1 MFSVIVPVHNS
12 ETTIEVTLLNILR
25 KLPFFEDEIIIVND
39 GSTDGTSNILNKFK
53 GYSNVKVIN
62 QSNQGVSSARNTALE
77 VLSENTQFVTFVD
90 DSDYLG
96 EKFFKYVLNYFR
108 RNNEIDIAVTPIT
121 IVENGKTRNNN
132 LNYKF
137 NSQTEFVDIIKNT
150 QSIHYHIGGVVFRK
164 KLFSHEKYRF
174 DETISY
180 WEDAKLIN
188 SIFLEKR
195 FYGLIKKATYF
206 YNRNDNFSLSNTA
219 WDSSNRYTYQIKAN
233 YFQLIRHSVGKYD
246 KAIEYIQ
253 FLLANH
259 FLEYIREHNQSKIN
273 FDFVLND
280 LEFISSARKMFEYIS
295 VSVID
300 KLKVPN
306 SHKNYL
312 YYLKNESFPYYR
324 YFNKISLFIQNYDF
338 TKRELQFSFSP
349 NSFGIPNDSD
359 VYIYS
364 KRKRFTKAK
373 LYNERFFVI
382 LEKQFNDFSRNIYKA
397 KVSWL
402 QVFLGCD
409 ILIVDKTLNEIIQ
422 IKNPSLLVRIL
433 KRLKIGKKSLS
444 IKRTYFEG

>member
-1 MFSVIVPVHNS
+1 M
-12 ETTIEVTLLNILR
+12 
-25 KLPFFEDEIIIVND
+25 
-39 GSTDGTSNILNKFK
+39 
-53 GYSNVKVIN
+53 
-62 QSNQGVSSARNTALE
+62 
-77 VLSENTQFVTFVD
+77 
-90 DSDYLG
+90 
-96 EKFFKYVLNYFR
+96 
-108 RNNEIDIAVTPIT
+108 
-121 IVENGKTRNNN
+121 
-132 LNYKF
+132 
-137 NSQTEFVDIIKNT
+137 
-150 QSIHYHIGGVVFRK
+150 
-164 KLFSHEKYRF
+164 
-174 DETISY
+174 
-180 WEDAKLIN
+180 IN

-259 FLEYIREHNQSKIN
+259 FLEYIRERNQSKIN
-273 FDFVLND
+273 FGFVLND

-364 KRKRFTKAK
+364 KRKRFAKAE

-382 LEKQFNDFSRNIYKA
+382 LEKKFNDFSRNIYKA

-433 KRLKIGKKSLS
+433 KRLKIGKKMP
-444 IKRTYFEG
+444 KY

>member
-39 GSTDGTSNILNKFK
+39 GSTDDTANILNKFK
-53 GYSNVKVIN
+53 DYSNVKVIN
-62 QSNQGVSSARNTALE
+62 QSNQGVSSARNNALE

-96 EKFFKYVLNYFR
+96 DKFFEYVLNYFKK
-108 RNNEIDIAVTPIT
+108 NSEIDIAVTPIT
-121 IVENGKTRNNN
+121 TVVNGKTKNNN

-137 NSQTEFVDIIKNT
+137 NSQTEVVDIIKNT

-164 KLFSHEKYRF
+164 KIFTHEKYRF

-188 SIFLEKR
+188 SIFLEKQ

-206 YNRNDNFSLSNTA
+206 YNRNDKFSLSNTA
-219 WDSSNRYTYQIKAN
+219 WNSSNRYTYQIKAN
-233 YFQLIRHSVGKYD
+233 YFQLIRHSIGKYD
-246 KAIEYIQ
+246 KPIEYIQ

-295 VSVID
+295 LSVID
-300 KLKVPN
+300 KLNVPN
-306 SHKNYL
+306 SHKSYL
-312 YYLKNESFPYYR
+312 YNLKNEPFPYYS
-324 YFNKISLFIQNYDF
+324 YFDKISLFIQNYDF
-338 TKRELQFSFSP
+338 TKSELQFSFSP
-349 NSFGIPNDSD
+349 DSFGIPNESD

-364 KRKRFTKAK
+364 NRKRFVKAT
-373 LYNERFFVI
+373 LYKKRFFII

-402 QVFLGCD
+402 QVIFGCD

-422 IKNPSLLVRIL
+422 IKNPSLLLRIL
-433 KRLKIGKKSLS
+433 KKLKVGKKMP
-444 IKRTYFEG
+444 KY

>member
-1 MFSVIVPVHNS
+1 M
-12 ETTIEVTLLNILR
+12 
-25 KLPFFEDEIIIVND
+25 
-39 GSTDGTSNILNKFK
+39 
-53 GYSNVKVIN
+53 
-62 QSNQGVSSARNTALE
+62 
-77 VLSENTQFVTFVD
+77 
-90 DSDYLG
+90 
-96 EKFFKYVLNYFR
+96 
-108 RNNEIDIAVTPIT
+108 
-121 IVENGKTRNNN
+121 
-132 LNYKF
+132 
-137 NSQTEFVDIIKNT
+137 
-150 QSIHYHIGGVVFRK
+150 
-164 KLFSHEKYRF
+164 
-174 DETISY
+174 
-180 WEDAKLIN
+180 
-188 SIFLEKR
+188 
-195 FYGLIKKATYF
+195 
-206 YNRNDNFSLSNTA
+206 
-219 WDSSNRYTYQIKAN
+219 
-233 YFQLIRHSVGKYD
+233 
-246 KAIEYIQ
+246 
-253 FLLANH
+253 
-259 FLEYIREHNQSKIN
+259 
-273 FDFVLND
+273 
-280 LEFISSARKMFEYIS
+280 
-295 VSVID
+295 SVID